1 MECKHAVKEFLDLWG
16 LLGDGTKMFIPSRH
30 LVEADLCYT
39 LAEAREAVKLW
50 MKNQL

>member
-1 MECKHAVKEFLDLWG
+1 

-30 LVEADLCYT
+30 LVEADLCDT

-50 MKNQL
+50 LKNQL